1 MRKKIAVWKGRIKKG
16 IYPKC
21 ILCGKEITSVKELS
35 QEHILPLA
43 RGGSN
48 EDYNLYCSHKKCN
61 NEKGSMTLSEWVEYL
76 RNKENQ
82 KE

>member
-1 MRKKIAVWKGRIKKG
+1 MRRKIAAWKRKIANG

-21 ILCGKEITSVKELS
+21 ILCGKPITSVKELS

-48 EDYNLYCSHKKCN
+48 EDYNLYPSHKVCN
-61 NEKGSMTLSEWVEYL
+61 NEKGSMTLSEYVAYL
-76 RNKENQ
+76 RAKEKQ
-82 KE
+82 R

>member
-1 MRKKIAVWKGRIKKG
+1 MRKKIAAWKGKIKKG
-16 IYPKC
+16 IYPNC
-21 ILCGKEITSVKELS
+21 ILCGKPITSVKELS

-48 EDYNLYCSHKKCN
+48 EDHNLYPSHKSCN
-61 NEKGSMTLSEWVEYL
+61 NEKGSMTLSEWVAYL
-76 RNKENQ
+76 KTKERQ